1 MTRFYPIIDY
11 HCHGKVASD
20 LAEELF
26 NAGCT
31 FLQVRAK
38 NITAMEYFRFA
49 KRIIDKAPIDCKVII
64 NDRLDIAMA
73 LGAQGVHLGEND
85 IPVCTARKIMPT
97 GTGFIIG
104 ATSRNIEQA
113 LNVQSQ
119 GADYLGV
126 GAVFPTGNKEDTKLI
141 GLEGLAEVTAA
152 VQIPVFA
159 IAGISYSNCD
169 RVIEAG
175 AYGAAGIS
183 AWSSGPNPVEQQF
196 RLLDEKLERAARKK
210 S

>member
-11 HCHGKVASD
+11 HCHGNEAAD
-20 LAEELF
+20 LAAELF

-38 NITAMEYFRFA
+38 NITAIEYFRFA
-49 KRIIDKAPIDCKVII
+49 KRVLDKASGDCKVII

-85 IPVCTARKIMPT
+85 IPVGRARKIMPA

-113 LNVQSQ
+113 LDVQSQ

-126 GAVFPTGNKEDTKLI
+126 GAVFPTGNKDDTRLI

-152 VQIPVFA
+152 VEIPVFA

-169 RVIEAG
+169 KVIGAG
-175 AYGAAGIS
+175 AFGASGIS
-183 AWSSGPNPVEQQF
+183 AWSSGPNPAGEQF

>member
-11 HCHGKVASD
+11 TCHGNNASEIAAR
-20 LAEELF
+20 LSE
-26 NAGCT
+26 AGCT

-38 NITAMEYFRFA
+38 NITAIEYFRFA
-49 KRIIDKAPIDCKVII
+49 KSILDCVSSQCKVII

-73 LGAQGVHLGEND
+73 IGAQGVHLGEND
-85 IPVCTARKIMPT
+85 IPVGRARRLMPAE
-97 GTGFIIG
+97 TGFIIG
-104 ATSRNIEQA
+104 ATSRNTEQA
-113 LNVQSQ
+113 VDVQNQ

-126 GAVFPTGNKEDTKLI
+126 GAVFPTGNKDDTKLI
-141 GLEGLAEVTAA
+141 GLEGLAEVTSE
-152 VQIPVFA
+152 VDIPVYA

-169 RVIEAG
+169 MVIGAG

-183 AWSSGPNPVEQQF
+183 AWSGGPNPVEEQF